1 MVTPESLRVP
11 LLPEAEMKEALLHPV
26 GYDGMNEIN
35 TPAATPILQLSG
47 VSKVFGGAT
56 VVNNVNLQIESGEIF
71 TLLGPSGCGKTTT
84 LRLVAGLETPD
95 AGGILLQGRPMASP
109 DRRINVPPHKRDM
122 GMVFQSYAIWPHM
135 TVFENVAYPLQA
147 RRVAASDVR
156 ERVYEALSL
165 VSLTHLA
172 DRPGPLLSGGEQQ
185 RVALARALVYQ
196 PRLLLL
202 DEPFSNLDARL
213 RNQMRIELKLLQR
226 KLNISVMMVTH
237 DQSEALALSD
247 RMAVMSNGR
256 IEQIGTPLELYDKPA
271 NVTVRDFLGRV
282 QKLSGKVD
290 VTDEEAV
297 TVVLNSGISISVRG
311 RSQLT
316 RGQPVSLAIRPEY
329 ISVLVEENAS
339 GENIVPGTIEAL
351 LFIGDHYEAQIR
363 MADDQF
369 LVLRLDRS
377 APWREGQEL
386 TLMLPPD
393 RITLWPTNE

>member
-1 MVTPESLRVP
+1 
-11 LLPEAEMKEALLHPV
+11 
-26 GYDGMNEIN
+26 MNQTN
-35 TPAATPILQLSG
+35 TSAATPILQVRG
-47 VSKVFGGAT
+47 VSKVFGGAA
-56 VVNNVNLQIESGEIF
+56 VVNDVNLQIEAGEIF

-84 LRLVAGLETPD
+84 LRLVAGLETPN
-95 AGGILLQGRPMASP
+95 GGEILLQGQPMAAP
-109 DRRINVPPHKRDM
+109 ARGIDVPPHKRDM

-147 RRVAASDVR
+147 RRVAASDIR
-156 ERVYEALSL
+156 KRVHDALSL
-165 VSLTHLA
+165 VSLSHLA

-213 RNQMRIELKLLQR
+213 RNQMSIELKLLQR
-226 KLNISVMMVTH
+226 KLNISVLMVTH
-237 DQSEALALSD
+237 DQHEALALSD

-256 IEQIGTPLELYDKPA
+256 IEQIGTPLELYDKPT

-290 VTDEEAV
+290 ATDERAV
-297 TVVLNSGISISVRG
+297 TVLLNSGAAISVRAT
-311 RSQLT
+311 RSTLT
-316 RGQPVSLAIRPEY
+316 RGQSVSVAIRPEY
-329 ISVLVEENAS
+329 VSVRAEESAPGANA
-339 GENIVPGTIEAL
+339 VTGTIEAL

-363 MADDQF
+363 TADDQF

-377 APWREGQEL
+377 AQWREGQKL
-386 TLMLPPD
+386 TLVLPPD
-393 RITLWPTNE
+393 RITLWPTDG

>member
-1 MVTPESLRVP
+1 
-11 LLPEAEMKEALLHPV
+11 
-26 GYDGMNEIN
+26 MNEIN
-35 TPAATPILQLSG
+35 TSAANPILQLSG
-47 VSKVFGGAT
+47 VSKGFGGGS
-56 VVNNVNLQIESGEIF
+56 VVDNVNLEIRSAEIF

-95 AGGILLQGRPMASP
+95 AGEILLQGQPMASP
-109 DRRINVPPHKRDM
+109 ARRINVPPHKRDM

-147 RRVAASDVR
+147 RRVAAGDIR
-156 ERVYEALSL
+156 KRVYEALSL
-165 VSLTHLA
+165 VSLAHLA

-213 RNQMRIELKLLQR
+213 RNQMSIELKLLQR

-256 IEQIGTPLELYDKPA
+256 IEQIGTPLELYDTPT
-271 NVTVRDFLGRV
+271 NETVRDFLGRV
-282 QKLSGKVD
+282 QKLNGKV
-290 VTDEEAV
+290 VAIDEAAV
-297 TVVLNSGISISVRG
+297 TVLLDSGTTVSAPG
-311 RSQLT
+311 TRSQLT
-316 RGQPVSLAIRPEY
+316 RGQPVCVAIRPEY
-329 ISVLVEENAS
+329 ISVLAEQNAS
-339 GENIVPGTIEAL
+339 GENVVPGTIEAL

-363 MADDQF
+363 MADNQF
-369 LVLRLDRS
+369 LALRLDRS
-377 APWREGQEL
+377 VPWREAQKL
-386 TLMLPPD
+386 SLMLPAH
-393 RITLWPTNE
+393 RITLWPTIE

>member
-1 MVTPESLRVP
+1 
-11 LLPEAEMKEALLHPV
+11 
-26 GYDGMNEIN
+26 MNEIN
-35 TPAATPILQLSG
+35 TPASNPILQLSG
-47 VSKVFGGAT
+47 VSKVFGGAP
-56 VVNNVNLQIESGEIF
+56 VVDNVDLQIRSGEIF

-95 AGGILLQGRPMASP
+95 AGEILLQGQPMASP
-109 DRRINVPPHKRDM
+109 RRGISVPPHKRDI

-147 RRVAASDVR
+147 RGVAASAIR
-156 ERVYEALSL
+156 QRVHDALGL

-185 RVALARALVYQ
+185 RVALARALVYR

-213 RNQMRIELKLLQR
+213 RNQMSIEVKLLQR

-256 IEQIGTPLELYDKPA
+256 IEQIGTPLELYDRPA
-271 NVTVRDFLGRV
+271 NARVRDFLGRV

-290 VTDEEAV
+290 AADERAV
-297 TVVLNSGISISVRG
+297 TVVLDSGISIAVRG
-311 RSQLT
+311 SQPQLT

-329 ISVLVEENAS
+329 ISVQAGENAP
-339 GENIVPGTIEAL
+339 GENTLTGTIEAL
-351 LFIGDHYEAQIR
+351 LFVGDHYEAQTR
-363 MADDQF
+363 TADDQH

-377 APWREGQEL
+377 ASWREGQAL
-386 TLMLPPD
+386 TLKLPAD
-393 RITLWPTNE
+393 RITLWPADEPVNGRELPSLP